1 MIYILENT
9 ILATEKIIM
18 QIQDRRQAGKLAV
31 IQVRTDSRNCGYDWN
46 HSAENVEWGE
56 KKKKIQIKSSR
67 KTKLSKGQLK
77 VFKSLLIT
85 KNFRYSQ
92 K

>member
-31 IQVRTDSRNCGYDWN
+31 IQVRTDSRNCGYD
-46 HSAENVEWGE
+46 
-56 KKKKIQIKSSR
+56 
-67 KTKLSKGQLK
+67 
-77 VFKSLLIT
+77 
-85 KNFRYSQ
+85 
-92 K
+92 

>member
-46 HSAENVEWGE
+46 HSAENVEWGG
-56 KKKKIQIKSSR
+56 KKKNPDQIFK
-67 KTKLSKGQLK
+67 KDKAQQGAIKG
-77 VFKSLLIT
+77 F
-85 KNFRYSQ
+85 
-92 K
+92 

>member
-67 KTKLSKGQLK
+67 KTKLSKEQLK